1 MCWLLNWLLRNNV
14 KMTEVVFVSQSVQ
27 PNGGDRH
34 ELSRSVYEHVR
45 INWDKCSKEKEY
57 GPWELVTKESDTWRR
72 WLLTVSRREGIKR
85 RDQVEEPLRQRERY
99 WSKRECGV
107 SKEWKRTCVAGVQD
121 VRGWSGV
128 CWGRRHGPES
138 PCRELRAVEGFKV
151 GVRDQVCSGR
161 DQGG

>member
-1 MCWLLNWLLRNNV
+1 MCWLLNWLLGNNV

-85 RDQVEEPLRQRERY
+85 RDQVHQ
-99 WSKRECGV
+99 KKG
-107 SKEWKRTCVAGVQD
+107 
-121 VRGWSGV
+121 SG
-128 CWGRRHGPES
+128 GRAFE
-138 PCRELRAVEGFKV
+138 VEGTLLKQK
-151 GVRDQVCSGR
+151 GVWCIQGMKENLCGRSSGCQR
-161 DQGG
+161 VEWCLRRQKTRAWVTFQGTEGRGRF